1 MAASAVLTD
10 DSVQPATVKDIFFAS
25 VESKISIIS
34 VVRQNCPGCIYN
46 CPSQRDHDLCLS
58 VPLDEILNLY
68 LPEIIENVPRRRVM
82 DEFISK
88 IDEKNIDLKLVMD
101 FFRDFDPFTHLNHDT
116 SWQNEFRNILL
127 SHRNG
132 GEKFSDVICNWLY
145 D

>member
-88 IDEKNIDLKLVMD
+88 IDEKNIQSTLHNCITLG
-101 FFRDFDPFTHLNHDT
+101 
-116 SWQNEFRNILL
+116 SE
-127 SHRNG
+127 
-132 GEKFSDVICNWLY
+132 FSDAYMEVMQLWLFLKNIKFGKK
-145 D
+145 

>member
-1 MAASAVLTD
+1 MAASAALTD

-34 VVRQNCPGCIYN
+34 VVRQNCAGCIYN
-46 CPSQRDHDLCLS
+46 SPSQRDHDLCLS

-82 DEFISK
+82 DEFVSK
-88 IDEKNIDLKLVMD
+88 IDEKNIDLKLVID
-101 FFRDFDPFTHLNHDT
+101 FFRDFDPFTRLNHDT
-116 SWQNEFRNILL
+116 AWQNEFRNILL

-132 GEKFSDVICNWLY
+132 DEKFSDVICNWLY

>member
-1 MAASAVLTD
+1 MAASAALTD
-10 DSVQPATVKDIFFAS
+10 GLLEPATVKNIFFAS

-34 VVRQNCPGCIYN
+34 VVRQNCHGCIYHSL
-46 CPSQRDHDLCLS
+46 SQRDHDLCLS
-58 VPLDEILNLY
+58 VPLNEILNLY
-68 LPEIIENVPRRRVM
+68 LSEIIENVPRRKLM

-88 IDEKNIDLKLVMD
+88 IDENNIDLKLVMD
-101 FFRDFDPFTHLNHDT
+101 FFRDFDPFTRLNHDT

-132 GEKFSDVICNWLY
+132 DEKFSDVICNWLY